1 MSSAEVLSKL
11 MRSNSGIIC
20 TRDAL
25 ATGVSAPTFLTFVRN
40 QGLER
45 VAHGVYAEPG
55 VWIDELWVLHRRVER
70 IVFSHLTALYLH
82 GIREYE
88 PSSINVTVPTG
99 YNATNLRGEGFE
111 VYSVKKA
118 AFDLGRTT
126 VRTPE
131 GNQVPVYDLERTI
144 CDLVRSRS
152 QMEKRELIEAL
163 ELYVQRPDKDLNQ
176 LARYAEE
183 LRVWRVLKPYLEI
196 LL

>member
-11 MRSNSGIIC
+11 MKSNAGIIC

-70 IVFSHLTALYLH
+70 LVFSHLTALYLH
-82 GIREYE
+82 GVREYE
-88 PSSINVTVPTG
+88 PLRVHVTVPTG

-111 VYSVKKA
+111 VFSVKKS
-118 AFDLGRTT
+118 AFDLGRSS

-131 GNQVPVYDLERTI
+131 GNLVPAYDVERSI
-144 CDLVRSRS
+144 CDLVRSRG
-152 QMEKRELIEAL
+152 QLDKRSLIEAL
-163 ELYVQRPDKDLNQ
+163 ESYVRRPDKDVERLV
-176 LARYAEE
+176 AYAEA
-183 LRVWRVLKPYLEI
+183 LRVWRVLKPYLEV